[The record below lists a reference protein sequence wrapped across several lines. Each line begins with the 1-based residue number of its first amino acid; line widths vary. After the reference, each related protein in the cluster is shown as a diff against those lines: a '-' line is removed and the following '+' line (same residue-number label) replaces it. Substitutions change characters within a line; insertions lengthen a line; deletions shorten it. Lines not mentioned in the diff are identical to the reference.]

1 MKLKHTESREANR
14 TFLKGAF
21 SMSKWWKLRNGL
33 SQRSPRV
40 VSTKSNITLCKPR
53 RRKRENK
60 MLTHK

>member
-33 SQRSPRV
+33 SQRSPR
-40 VSTKSNITLCKPR
+40 TIKDGGNITVNKLKK
-53 RRKRENK
+53 RKRENK

>member
-1 MKLKHTESREANR
+1 MKLKHTEYRKANR

-33 SQRSPRV
+33 SQKSTRLVSPG
-40 VSTKSNITLCKPR
+40 SNITLSKPR